1 MVVLLPFLSLVVI
14 CGSVEGEPPPKA
26 NETMLNDIDGGSA
39 RKVKERDAK
48 EARAQVEL
56 TFEEAWGAA
65 LRNNSG
71 WLASQTDERSAE
83 EASTQAKL
91 SFLPNAQG
99 QVSSQR
105 SRAESVSAG
114 TDIIGDTITERKTSK
129 STNTRM
135 GITVSQNLFNGF
147 ASINRVKATSSN
159 ERAAHHK
166 LKFEEQKLFIR
177 VLDAYTSIWVGRQ
190 KVTAL
195 KKKEE
200 NLKKT
205 ADSKN
210 SGMEA
215 GVGTPAEVAQAN
227 ANYQKAIYE
236 RIEAETELFT
246 AESEFKK
253 LTGLKADRSIE
264 LPNIEFQPPESL
276 DKLIAQAITANHSI
290 MAAKLEEQTEYHN
303 LNVAKGALSPS
314 CDLELGVSRSLTKEK
329 YNNSSNNY
337 SAALQVNVP
346 IFANSPSSGN
356 SYSTIAM
363 ANQRALKAKF
373 TAEDTV
379 QEVIK
384 ECIVQWNKYIAALA
398 MIRASRSAVKSAELS
413 TQSNFE
419 ENAIGTKSN
428 TEIWVEEN
436 QLLDARVNLA
446 NSRKQRTQSAAT
458 IFVLAG
464 NSDLRSLFKRK
475 RY

>member
-1 MVVLLPFLSLVVI
+1 MAWFLFLLIVVAYS
-14 CGSVEGEPPPKA
+14 SVEGKA
-26 NETMLNDIDGGSA
+26 SKETRRAALND
-39 RKVKERDAK
+39 VKA
-48 EARAQVEL
+48 EL
-56 TFEEAWGAA
+56 TLEEAWGAA
-65 LRNNSG
+65 LRNNNS
-71 WLASQTDERSAE
+71 WLASQADERSAE
-83 EASTQAKL
+83 EANTQAKL
-91 SFLPNAQG
+91 SFLPSAQG
-99 QVSSQR
+99 QISSQR
-105 SRAESVSAG
+105 GRAENISTGENIA
-114 TDIIGDTITERKTSK
+114 GDTITERKTGK

-147 ASINRVKATSSN
+147 ASVNRMKAMSSN

-215 GVGTPAEVAQAN
+215 GIGTPAEVAQAN
-227 ANYQKAIYE
+227 ANHQKAIYE

-253 LTGLKADRSIE
+253 LTGLKTDGSIE
-264 LPNIEFQPPESL
+264 LPNTEFQLPESL
-276 DKLIAQAITANHSI
+276 DKLISRAMAFNHSI

-303 LNVAKGALSPS
+303 LNAAKGALSPS
-314 CDLELGVSRSLTKEK
+314 CDLELGVSRSLTKER
-329 YNNSSNNY
+329 YNNSINNY
-337 SAALQVNVP
+337 SATLQMNVP
-346 IFANSPSSGN
+346 IFTNSPSSGN
-356 SYSTIAM
+356 AYSAIAI
-363 ANQRALKAKF
+363 ANQKALKAKF
-373 TAEDTV
+373 IAEDTI
-379 QEVIK
+379 QEIVK

-413 TQSNFE
+413 AQSNFE

-436 QLLDARVNLA
+436 QLLDAKINLA
-446 NSRKQRTQSAAT
+446 NSRKQRILSAVT

-464 NSDLRSLFKRK
+464 NSDLRSLFRK
-475 RY
+475 K